1 MSRPEGRKGKEEEQQ
16 QEEKENEKEKE
27 KEKEE
32 AKEGRAYASRISRDV
47 DGESSLF
54 FSL

>member
-1 MSRPEGRKGKEEEQQ
+1 MK
-16 QEEKENEKEKE
+16 KEKE